1 MNKDYQM
8 TTVLKYVEI
17 LDEDL
22 SFKEKKIRDSVLRYI
37 TRMKKSDANAV
48 FLEKLLVSLLPLSNK
63 LVWI

>member
-48 FLEKLLVSLLPLSNK
+48 FLEKLLAS
-63 LVWI
+63 